1 VQRAVDRL
9 EALSIVAQVGEAK
22 RDRVYCAKELLAIL
36 DEPAQLVAEGVR
48 QGGMNTVTRS
58 QAVI

>member
-9 EALSIVAQVGEAK
+9 EALSIVTQAGEAK
-22 RDRVYCAKELLAIL
+22 RDRVYCARELLAIL

-48 QGGMNTVTRS
+48 QGGMNTS
-58 QAVI
+58 NSN